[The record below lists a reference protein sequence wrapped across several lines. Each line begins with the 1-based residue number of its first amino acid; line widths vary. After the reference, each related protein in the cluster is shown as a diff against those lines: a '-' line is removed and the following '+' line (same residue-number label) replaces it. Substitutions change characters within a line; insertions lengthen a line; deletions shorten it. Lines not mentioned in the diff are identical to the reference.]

1 MEATQMICDSML
13 ESDEEENEESNENER
28 GRPVAKLC
36 ILKNAHISERELPL
50 FLGDNVLGRDPN
62 TCTLPLSA
70 ASVSK
75 QHATICISVY
85 KSRGCDKEA
94 EMEAL
99 LWDLGSMNG
108 TRKGRLK
115 LTPNVRYAL
124 SEGDRLVLADI
135 PCQYVISGVDSVVSS
150 QEDTRT
156 PVSRNPGVKARLPD
170 DSTVSEGD
178 TSTGSKKC
186 VNGDTKPR
194 VSPKKTL
201 VSTSCLSFEQTPT
214 QPQKTLVPESDSD
227 SDGETV
233 GGGERR
239 RVALVSDSDSQKS
252 SPTCSTFLSPTN
264 KVVPES
270 EDESPI
276 TLSSSTKNRPCKHV
290 NLSTEET
297 EVDVGRQQ
305 LKKKKSLEIAD
316 DSESEE
322 EGAAQGGTK
331 SKESGQHVTVKH
343 KSKGYAGE
351 DGLPVSTPA
360 VSTDDGPA
368 FNIDSDTDME
378 EEEEGLVSAGPLTLN
393 TNQHVDQPPNT
404 VQFHMDSDTDIE
416 EDEDVQVKA
425 PKTLPSSNE
434 TTKPSRCSLVIQ
446 PEDIGIDSNTDVDE
460 DDDVLADAAM
470 KAKPTSFKSART
482 ADSASSMQLRDFH
495 LDSGTDVD
503 DEEEE
508 EDKSAERHENSKTD
522 GTLSKL
528 DVKVIGPESAPAA
541 PTDAETVPAST
552 IREPTAVVAVRESCT
567 IANAGAVLDTLSDSE
582 TDMEDNSPVGIP
594 AAVTTC
600 PVFPCKTS
608 EARHSDSDA
617 DTDVD
622 ESSMPPAGNR
632 ANPAHLR
639 VGGDKDEVEDKEADI
654 EEAGEDRIPHL
665 DRENTP
671 GFLVPILQNCSTP
684 VQLSA
689 AVAPAV
695 SPVGLSSSSDTQEDA
710 DFAEAETQPFVLHC
724 HSSVDKPQAS
734 FELEASGDK
743 EEEESS
749 SRRESLQL
757 RLSDS
762 SHLQCQNQA
771 LATECTQAFVS
782 VEGNVILED
791 AQSSDGLSAE
801 NDSNLEATQAY
812 AENEDSARCSVAFK
826 KEERHVDF
834 ALEATQ
840 AYISAP
846 YSDSDDDTNQ
856 DEGQNTADAETQPIA
871 STLAFAET
879 QPMPSFVEE
888 TSSATDNSVCSVQQ
902 VPSKTQIETEEREEY
917 KEDAH
922 PQQRHIS
929 EAQCMAAT
937 QPICA
942 SSNEESD
949 EDSFPG
955 LQKRKAKPLQL
966 EEEQTQSLTHSGA
979 DQTQAMATSEDGES
993 DDTDWMP
1000 GPRKHKTKQLEETQ
1014 SLTNSEVSTVESQ
1027 SLRTCAGEQSDEES
1041 VIPCRRKRKAN
1052 SLQLEDEQT
1061 QPLTS
1066 SDVSAVETQP
1076 IVTSED
1082 KDSDDDDSVPGPP
1095 KRKVNQLH
1103 VEEEKTQQL
1112 LNSEPSAAENHPT
1125 ATREDDDTDSMLGPR
1140 KRKAKH
1146 LEDKTQPLTSSE
1158 VSADDDSTPC
1168 RPKRKAKLQFEEEKT
1183 STVETQPLKTK
1194 TGRTPRKGKE
1204 TECKTETTRA
1214 SVRNVRKSTAKSRE
1228 GDEQAECSVPPRRQT
1243 RGENKTLQSTEE
1255 ISEKSRSDDDDNNE
1269 EAVKQ
1274 AKQTRGKKK
1283 VSKQKD
1289 DDEQKEMLE
1298 IERNKHA
1305 VNKSLINE
1313 QKEGKQQERDKLEN
1327 EGKETERMENKCQAR
1342 LESGAM
1348 EREETDNLD
1357 KEKEKQS
1364 KEKELQENKEEV
1376 DKPKAPTRGRRA
1388 TRARASQHA
1397 TQQEQE
1403 STNDDFP
1410 SRNTRSRSNSSN
1422 SVSSERSASSSNTQE
1437 GKGRGRGRGA
1447 RTSSTSPQA
1456 AAVRTNHRR
1465 TTAAAVSTEQEVF
1478 DCSMTPVSRGRTGRL
1493 QGRGRR
1499 TEPAPDSIP
1508 AAVGQSDQDSSPKP
1522 TARGKKSRK
1531 PEGSSSSV
1539 LHENEKEKA
1548 DSQQTRTT
1556 RGRQQTSA
1564 SGSEH
1569 AAADETT
1576 QEEGCVSEESL
1587 LPKRNVRGRS
1597 QKATRSEAVEGSVA
1611 STVNNEDEAKDKRK
1625 GRKTEL
1631 KANIEADCSS
1641 STNVSKAKDKTEKTE
1656 AADEDGEDKTKDE
1669 IPAAIQVKRAGRAP
1683 SAQAKKNA
1691 KDLPP
1696 EVKEKESEKIKVD
1709 TVEKRP
1715 RGSPSASRKE
1725 RKKNKGVEES
1735 ETSVTSMN
1743 QSSNEEATEPQTP
1756 VDRVSRKRLTSPESV
1771 LVAKTPRCSSASPT
1785 PGGRPRVSSLAYK
1798 VLFTGVVDEA
1808 GERVLAR
1815 LGGSMAKGVADMNCL
1830 VTDKVRRTVKFLC
1843 AVAKGVPIVTT
1854 EWLEK
1859 SGKAGSF
1866 LSPNAFVVKDPE
1878 QEKKFSFCLQESLRI
1893 ASSQPLL
1900 QGYDIHVTK
1909 SVKPEPAQMKDI
1921 ISSSGANFL
1930 PKMPTTN
1937 KPQTVVISCE
1947 EDRSLCRPAV
1957 SASLPVV
1964 SAEFI
1969 LTGILQQKLDF
1980 QNHMLSPPAANL
1992 QPSAGGKGRGRRKT

>member
-1 MEATQMICDSML
+1 MSWCLVEMEATQMICDSML
-13 ESDEEENEESNENER
+13 ESDEEENEETQSAYMNVL
-28 GRPVAKLC
+28 GYVFLIMHILC
-36 ILKNAHISERELPL
+36 PPELPL

-227 SDGETV
+227 SD
-233 GGGERR
+233 
-239 RVALVSDSDSQKS
+239 VSDSDSQKS

-264 KVVPES
+264 KVVPERY
-270 EDESPI
+270 I
-276 TLSSSTKNRPCKHV
+276 CN
-290 NLSTEET
+290 
-297 EVDVGRQQ
+297 
-305 LKKKKSLEIAD
+305 IMYI
-316 DSESEE
+316 E

-416 EDEDVQVKA
+416 EDEDVQ
-425 PKTLPSSNE
+425 

-522 GTLSKL
+522 GTLK
-528 DVKVIGPESAPAA
+528 
-541 PTDAETVPAST
+541 
-552 IREPTAVVAVRESCT
+552 PTAVVAVRE
-567 IANAGAVLDTLSDSE
+567 SE

-684 VQLSA
+684 VQ
-689 AVAPAV
+689 
-695 SPVGLSSSSDTQEDA
+695 
-710 DFAEAETQPFVLHC
+710 
-724 HSSVDKPQAS
+724 
-734 FELEASGDK
+734 
-743 EEEESS
+743 
-749 SRRESLQL
+749 ESLQL

-1597 QKATRSEAVEGSVA
+1597 QK
-1611 STVNNEDEAKDKRK
+1611 
-1625 GRKTEL
+1625 
-1631 KANIEADCSS
+1631 
-1641 STNVSKAKDKTEKTE
+1641 
-1656 AADEDGEDKTKDE
+1656 
-1669 IPAAIQVKRAGRAP
+1669 
-1683 SAQAKKNA
+1683 
-1691 KDLPP
+1691 
-1696 EVKEKESEKIKVD
+1696 
-1709 TVEKRP
+1709 
-1715 RGSPSASRKE
+1715 
-1725 RKKNKGVEES
+1725 
-1735 ETSVTSMN
+1735 
-1743 QSSNEEATEPQTP
+1743 
-1756 VDRVSRKRLTSPESV
+1756 
-1771 LVAKTPRCSSASPT
+1771 
-1785 PGGRPRVSSLAYK
+1785 

-1859 SGKAGSF
+1859 VSF
-1866 LSPNAFVVKDPE
+1866 LELISYQRCPPLTRCQLSLE
-1878 QEKKFSFCLQESLRI
+1878 PFS
-1893 ASSQPLL
+1893 
-1900 QGYDIHVTK
+1900 HKV
-1909 SVKPEPAQMKDI
+1909 
-1921 ISSSGANFL
+1921 
-1930 PKMPTTN
+1930 
-1937 KPQTVVISCE
+1937 
-1947 EDRSLCRPAV
+1947 
-1957 SASLPVV
+1957 
-1964 SAEFI
+1964 
-1969 LTGILQQKLDF
+1969 
-1980 QNHMLSPPAANL
+1980 H
-1992 QPSAGGKGRGRRKT
+1992 